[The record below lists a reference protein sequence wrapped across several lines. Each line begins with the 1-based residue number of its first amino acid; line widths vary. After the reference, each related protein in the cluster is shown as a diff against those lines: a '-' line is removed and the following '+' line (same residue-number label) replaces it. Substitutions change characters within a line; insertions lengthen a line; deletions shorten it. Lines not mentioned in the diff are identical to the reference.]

1 MYHVPVMLQEC
12 IEGLRIIPD
21 GIYVDVTFGGG
32 GHSKAILNELGTN
45 GKLFAFDQD
54 EDVIVNVP
62 QDKRFTLIQA
72 NFRHITRFLKLYGIT
87 QVNGI
92 LADFGISSH
101 QIDEA
106 SRGFS
111 TRFNAELDMRMN
123 RKEGI
128 SAKEIIN
135 TYSAGQLQKMLS
147 EYGEVQN
154 AKTLAMA
161 IVEYRAA
168 QHIETTDEL
177 KAICSSVS
185 KGKEVKYLSQVF
197 QAIRMEVNDEVNALK
212 DFLKQAKALLV
223 PGGRLVVMSY
233 HSLEDRPV
241 KNYMKMG
248 VFEGEPDKDMFG
260 NYMHDLIVITKKPTE
275 ATAEE
280 VKQNPRARSAK
291 LRIAEKNK

>member
-32 GHSKAILNELGTN
+32 GHSKAILNELDSK

-54 EDVIVNVP
+54 EDALANIP
-62 QDKRFTLIQA
+62 ADKRFTLIQA
-72 NFRHITRFLKLYGIT
+72 NFRHIMRFLKLYGIT

-111 TRFNAELDMRMN
+111 TRFNADLDMRMN
-123 RKEGI
+123 RNEGI

-161 IVEYRAA
+161 IVEYRTM
-168 QHIETTDEL
+168 QPIETTDEL

-212 DFLKQAKALLV
+212 DLLKQAKALLL
-223 PGGRLVVMSY
+223 PGGRLVIMSY

-241 KNYMKMG
+241 KNFMKMG
-248 VFEGEPDKDMFG
+248 VFEGEPEKDMFG

-280 VKQNPRARSAK
+280 VKRNPRARSAK
-291 LRIAEKNK
+291 LRIAEKK